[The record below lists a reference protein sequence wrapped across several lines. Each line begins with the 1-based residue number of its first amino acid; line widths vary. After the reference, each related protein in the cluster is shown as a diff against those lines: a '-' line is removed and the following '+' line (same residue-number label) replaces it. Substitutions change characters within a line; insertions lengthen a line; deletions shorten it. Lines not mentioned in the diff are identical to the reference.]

1 MKGDRVSNLA
11 SLEKRARRVHEVTL
25 ELLRKTHELVCSEDV
40 EEREKLIK
48 DVEDGVAL
56 LDVLK
61 RDVTEALL
69 AYAVRYQPLGNDFRR
84 VHALLDVLYDMFR
97 IGRYCREIALT
108 DKYVSRLSDESLKDL
123 RELTELSIRAY
134 EKAFEAFF
142 EGCRECVDVVKE
154 IDEKVDKLY
163 VDFLKEIGSMRVV
176 ESKIVAKTL
185 ALRHIERI
193 VDHSVSIAMGFSSY
207 V

>member
-1 MKGDRVSNLA
+1 MASDRVSNLA
-11 SLEKRARRVHEVTL
+11 GLEKRARKVHEVTL
-25 ELLRKTHELVCSEDV
+25 ELLRKTHRLVCSEDAK
-40 EEREKLIK
+40 EREKLIK
-48 DVEDGVAL
+48 DLEDGVAL

-61 RDVTEALL
+61 RGVTEALL

-123 RELTELSIRAY
+123 RELMELSIRAY
-134 EKAFEAFF
+134 EKAYEAFF
-142 EGCRECVDVVKE
+142 EGCMRCVDVVKE

-163 VDFLKEIGSMRVV
+163 VDFLKEVGSMRIVD
-176 ESKIVAKTL
+176 SKVVAKTL

-193 VDHSVSIAMGFSSY
+193 VDHSVSIAVAIS
-207 V
+207 

>member
-1 MKGDRVSNLA
+1 MMAGDRVSNLA
-11 SLEKRARRVHEVTL
+11 SLEKRARKVHEVTL
-25 ELLRKTHELVCSEDV
+25 ELLRKTHKLVCSEDAR
-40 EEREKLIK
+40 EREKLIK
-48 DVEDGVAL
+48 DLEDGVAL

-61 RDVTEALL
+61 RDVTGALL

-123 RELTELSIRAY
+123 RELMELSIRAY
-134 EKAFEAFF
+134 EKAYEAFF
-142 EGCRECVDVVKE
+142 EGCMRCVDVVKE

-163 VDFLKEIGSMRVV
+163 VDFLKEVGSMRIVD
-176 ESKIVAKTL
+176 SKIVAKTL

-193 VDHSVSIAMGFSSY
+193 VDHSVSIAVAIS
-207 V
+207 